1 MLRGS
6 VNKKGFY
13 AFHWAKIKKMVEKKL
28 EGTKGA
34 RNYSV
39 SFLEI

>member
-6 VNKKGFY
+6 VKKKGFY
-13 AFHWAKIKKMVEKKL
+13 AFHWAKIKKMVEKKS

-34 RNYSV
+34 RDYSA